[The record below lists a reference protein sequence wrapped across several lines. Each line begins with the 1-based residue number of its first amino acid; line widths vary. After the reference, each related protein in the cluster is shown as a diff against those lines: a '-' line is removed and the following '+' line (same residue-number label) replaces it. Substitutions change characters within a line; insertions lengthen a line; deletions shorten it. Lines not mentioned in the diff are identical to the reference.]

1 MNGKKVKHKFEL
13 EVRIQPQPGGYHA
26 YCPSLKGLHIDA
38 QSQKEALGLIKK
50 AAKLHIE
57 SMLEYGDPFPLNTL
71 VAAEIIQP
79 PPDQLVRLFNT
90 HVSVPITCH
99 I

>member
-1 MNGKKVKHKFEL
+1 MNGKKVKLKFEL
-13 EVRIQPQPGGYHA
+13 EVRILPQPGGYYA

-38 QSQKEALGLIKK
+38 RTQKEALELVKK

-79 PPDQLVRLFNT
+79 PPDQPVRMYNT
-90 HVSVPITCH
+90 RVSVPITCH